1 MQNSLKT
8 RKQAIFIVAI
18 KKNQLA
24 LNQLCFSSDKPQH
37 LAISATVTKC
47 DTVLCKLGQTV
58 SLTCQGQNRH
68 RVTYK
73 WIKDEKVIAR
83 QREMQINV
91 ESQNDFGLYKCQASN
106 KAGSSTTTVRV
117 VSQDD
122 SERGL
127 FTFCQFCFSFINF
140 SS

>member
-1 MQNSLKT
+1 
-8 RKQAIFIVAI
+8 
-18 KKNQLA
+18 
-24 LNQLCFSSDKPQH
+24 
-37 LAISATVTKC
+37 
-47 DTVLCKLGQTV
+47 
-58 SLTCQGQNRH
+58 
-68 RVTYK
+68 
-73 WIKDEKVIAR
+73 
-83 QREMQINV
+83 MQINV
-91 ESQNDFGLYKCQASN
+91 ESQNHFGLYKCEASN